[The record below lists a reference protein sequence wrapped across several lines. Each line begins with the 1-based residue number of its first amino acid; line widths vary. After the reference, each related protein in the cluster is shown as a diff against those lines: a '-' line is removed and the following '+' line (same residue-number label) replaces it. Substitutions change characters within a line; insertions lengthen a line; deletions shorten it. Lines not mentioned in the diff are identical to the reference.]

1 MCVHI
6 RLHVC
11 VPKSK
16 YFKKLCCTLIHIVYH
31 QWKFSLC
38 SQKGMCV
45 CLGVCVYE
53 RERKSKR
60 DRRREGE
67 RVHQELS
74 MHKEIKREYFSR
86 AIEAHLLNNDDS
98 SSFSTTIE
106 GT

>member
-1 MCVHI
+1 MCMP
-6 RLHVC
+6 R
-11 VPKSK
+11 SK
-16 YFKKLCCTLIHIVYH
+16 YFKMLYCILIHIVYH

-38 SQKGMCV
+38 SQKGVCV
-45 CLGVCVYE
+45 CLCVCCMREKE
-53 RERKSKR
+53 RARETDGER
-60 DRRREGE
+60 E

>member
-1 MCVHI
+1 MP
-6 RLHVC
+6 R
-11 VPKSK
+11 SK
-16 YFKKLCCTLIHIVYH
+16 YFKKLYCVLIHIVYH

-38 SQKGMCV
+38 SQKGVCV
-45 CLGVCVYE
+45 SVCVYE

-60 DRRREGE
+60 DRQREGA

>member
-1 MCVHI
+1 MFAHARI
-6 RLHVC
+6 QIKVC
-11 VPKSK
+11 
-16 YFKKLCCTLIHIVYH
+16 KKLYCVLIHTVYL
-31 QWKFSLC
+31 QWKFS
-38 SQKGMCV
+38 QK
-45 CLGVCVYE
+45 GVCVSVCVCMREKE
-53 RERKSKR
+53 RT
-60 DRRREGE
+60 RETDGE

>member
-6 RLHVC
+6 CLHVC
-11 VPKSK
+11 LPRSK
-16 YFKKLCCTLIHIVYH
+16 YFKKLSCILKHSVYH

-38 SQKGMCV
+38 SQKGV
-45 CLGVCVYE
+45 CASVCVCVYE
-53 RERKSKR
+53 RERKSRR